1 MLRPWPLAQSV
12 LPFFL
17 LFKGDHQGVL
27 AVPRIPNQ
35 KVRQCWSNPDL
46 IPISRVDPIAKS
58 GLPGCAAPCSV
69 WYTE

>member
-46 IPISRVDPIAKS
+46 IPISRVDPSEERAA
-58 GLPGCAAPCSV
+58 GLCSTLLSLV
-69 WYTE
+69 H